1 MKSKLML
8 LPTESPKSKH
18 INQGMLDVWKLL
30 IVVTL
35 VLSAW
40 SLYNSTNIEV
50 GLRGEDGTSVRALTD
65 LQFVKNKLDLTT
77 EQISLVNIDL
87 KIAKHNLPNVSHATD
102 VYTKAKRI
110 AADAVANADRRGAE
124 AEQDAA
130 RAADIGIKT
139 INRVEVTKATQ
150 ALTKTR
156 QARNAAA
163 SDVVNDAVNDAG
175 VAAVAGASDAAA
187 AAVSVS
193 NDVNYLFN
201 HTTLLTKSA
210 NKLVPLINE
219 ILKKENTILDIDE
232 EKRKMKDDMKSL
244 QESLEDEMS
253 NSGTSSGQKNVKGG
267 KIQELM
273 MTIKRKDND
282 IRQLDTTLKSLRIE
296 LNTLNGKKDE
306 FWETLISQKENVR
319 TLRNNIQRH
328 SERLVTILDKT
339 LDDAEMVYDAVNA
352 AYAFVTKESYDEFV
366 KLIFEK
372 ELLEKSQD
380 AAMRA
385 VDAEKDAANV
395 EKVAAEAATDVATL
409 KERQEV
415 IDKLTSKLTFLEKKQ
430 SQEEE
435 MIENILEQ
443 SSPLGSKENMT
454 AG

>member
-1 MKSKLML
+1 ML
-8 LPTESPKSKH
+8 LPTESPKSTH

-50 GLRGEDGTSVRALTD
+50 GLRGEDGSSVRALTD

-87 KIAKHNLPNVSHATD
+87 KIAKNNLPNVSHATD

-110 AADAVANADRRGAE
+110 AADAVAKADRRGAE

-130 RAADIGIKT
+130 LAATMGIKT

-163 SDVVNDAVNDAG
+163 SDAVNDAVNDAG
-175 VAAVAGASDAAA
+175 AAAVAGASDAAA

-201 HTTLLTKSA
+201 HTKLLTNSA

-219 ILKKENTILDIDE
+219 ILEKENTILVKDE
-232 EKRKMKDDMKSL
+232 EKRKMKDDIKSL
-244 QESLEDEMS
+244 QESL
-253 NSGTSSGQKNVKGG
+253 KGSVQTG
-267 KIQELM
+267 ENIQELIR
-273 MTIKRKDND
+273 TIERKDND
-282 IRQLDTTLKSLRIE
+282 IRQLDTTLNSLRIE

-306 FWETLISQKENVR
+306 VWETLLIQIDRVR

-328 SERLVTILDKT
+328 SERLVTILDKA

-352 AYAFVTKESYDEFV
+352 TYAFVTQESYDEFAS
-366 KLIFEK
+366 LQIIK
-372 ELLEKSQD
+372 EQLEKSQD

-435 MIENILEQ
+435 MIEKILEQ

>member
-1 MKSKLML
+1 
-8 LPTESPKSKH
+8 
-18 INQGMLDVWKLL
+18 
-30 IVVTL
+30 
-35 VLSAW
+35 
-40 SLYNSTNIEV
+40 
-50 GLRGEDGTSVRALTD
+50 
-65 LQFVKNKLDLTT
+65 
-77 EQISLVNIDL
+77 
-87 KIAKHNLPNVSHATD
+87 
-102 VYTKAKRI
+102 
-110 AADAVANADRRGAE
+110 
-124 AEQDAA
+124 
-130 RAADIGIKT
+130 
-139 INRVEVTKATQ
+139 
-150 ALTKTR
+150 
-156 QARNAAA
+156 
-163 SDVVNDAVNDAG
+163 
-175 VAAVAGASDAAA
+175 
-187 AAVSVS
+187 
-193 NDVNYLFN
+193 
-201 HTTLLTKSA
+201 
-210 NKLVPLINE
+210 
-219 ILKKENTILDIDE
+219 
-232 EKRKMKDDMKSL
+232 
-244 QESLEDEMS
+244 
-253 NSGTSSGQKNVKGG
+253 
-267 KIQELM
+267 M